1 MSEQA
6 LERQKVLEAK
16 FDALLGQKLALGELV
31 NQALKDVR
39 MPEATST
46 DFRSAATYEQG
57 LRSLVANILI
67 GVDNPNPQNLWVHL
81 QDKVGEQVASLPSV
95 AQAKELLSNALQ
107 GDIHGI
113 KSAISLA
120 DPDWRTLEETLWN
133 KSTEEQKRVLDA
145 LSPGEDQLVV

>member
-1 MSEQA
+1 MSKPA
-6 LERQKVLEAK
+6 LERQDILEAK
-16 FDALLGQKLALGELV
+16 LDVLYRQKLALEELV
-31 NQALKDVR
+31 NAALKDVR
-39 MPEATST
+39 IPEANST
-46 DFRSAATYEQG
+46 GFRSAATYEQG
-57 LRSLVANILI
+57 LRRLVANILI

-107 GDIHGI
+107 GDIHDI
-113 KSAISLA
+113 KSVISLA
-120 DPDWRTLEETLWN
+120 DSNWRTLEDTLWN